1 MFRVYGTLIE
11 TAAAGVFIVPV
22 FALGNKLLFRSR
34 RYTAYYVLFGL
45 YLAAVCGLVGFP
57 NLLTLRFS
65 PNVNWIPL
73 RYMINDLKN
82 AGLNVL
88 LFLPFGVMLPMLWP
102 VFRSGKRTAWAGLAA
117 SGIIETAQLF
127 TYRATDVDD
136 LITNTLGAVMG
147 YWLAKLVTKGFSRYA
162 VRESSPRDLA
172 AICIAVVLIMFFLQP
187 FVSNALWE
195 LVL

>member
-1 MFRVYGTLIE
+1 MFRIYGALIE

-22 FALGNKLLFRSR
+22 FALGSKLLFRSR
-34 RYTAYYVLFGL
+34 RDTPYYVLFGL
-45 YLAAVCGLVGFP
+45 YLAAICGLVGFP

-117 SGIIETAQLF
+117 SGIIEVAQLF

-147 YWLAKLVTKGFSRYA
+147 YWLAKLVTKDFSRHVVPEA
-162 VRESSPRDLA
+162 SPRDFV

>member
-34 RYTAYYVLFGL
+34 KHTAYYVLFGL

-102 VFRSGKRTAWAGLAA
+102 VFRSGQRTAWAGLAA

-127 TYRATDVDD
+127 THRATDVDD

-147 YWLAKLVTKGFSRYA
+147 YWLAKLVTKGFSRY
-162 VRESSPRDLA
+162 VVSESSPRDLA

>member
-1 MFRVYGTLIE
+1 MFRVYGALIE

-34 RYTAYYVLFGL
+34 GHTAYYVLFGL

-65 PNVNWIPL
+65 PNVNWNPL
-73 RYMINDLKN
+73 RYMVNDLKN

>member
-34 RYTAYYVLFGL
+34 RDTPYYVLFGL

-127 TYRATDVDD
+127 THRATDVDD

>member
-1 MFRVYGTLIE
+1 MFRVYGALIE

-102 VFRSGKRTAWAGLAA
+102 VFRSGKRTVWAGLAT

-127 TYRATDVDD
+127 THRATDVDD

-162 VRESSPRDLA
+162 VSESSPRDLA
-172 AICIAVVLIMFFLQP
+172 AICVAVVLIMFFLQP

>member
-34 RYTAYYVLFGL
+34 GHTAYYVLFGL

-127 TYRATDVDD
+127 THRATDVDD
-136 LITNTLGAVMG
+136 LITNALGAVMG
-147 YWLAKLVTKGFSRYA
+147 YWLAKLVTKGFSRY
-162 VRESSPRDLA
+162 VLRESSPRDLA

>member
-1 MFRVYGTLIE
+1 MFRVYSILIE

-34 RYTAYYVLFGL
+34 RHTAYYVLFGL

-65 PNVNWIPL
+65 PNVNWISL

-102 VFRSGKRTAWAGLAA
+102 VFRSGKRTVWAGLAA

-127 TYRATDVDD
+127 THRATDVDD
-136 LITNTLGAVMG
+136 LITNALGAVMG
-147 YWLAKLVTKGFSRYA
+147 YWLAKLVTNGFSRYV

>member
-22 FALGNKLLFRSR
+22 FALGSKLLFRSR

-147 YWLAKLVTKGFSRYA
+147 YWLAKLVTKGFSRY
-162 VRESSPRDLA
+162 VLRESSPRDLA

>member
-1 MFRVYGTLIE
+1 MFRVYGALIE

-22 FALGNKLLFRSR
+22 FALGSKLLFRSR
-34 RYTAYYVLFGL
+34 RHTAYYVLFGL

-65 PNVNWIPL
+65 PNINWIPL

-88 LFLPFGVMLPMLWP
+88 LFLPFGVMLPMLCP
-102 VFRSGKRTAWAGLAA
+102 VFRSGQRTVWAGLAA

-127 TYRATDVDD
+127 THRATDVDD

-147 YWLAKLVTKGFSRYA
+147 YWLAKLVTKGFSRY
-162 VRESSPRDLA
+162 VLRESSPRDLA